1 MTDYHQIPDGYSQ
14 PDGKTALYHYLHYAG
29 LDEWEDVAALSPD
42 RLLRLS
48 GIGETRLR
56 QIVSILSDLGIE
68 YPYELPPERP
78 RCPHCGAILRG
89 PRRAA

>member
-68 YPYELPPERP
+68 YPYPLPQEKP
-78 RCPHCGAILRG
+78 RCPQCGALLRG
-89 PRRAA
+89 TQRAT